1 MARYWGIDLHKEYV
15 HACEWDPVSR
25 QKRHFRFPNSRAGW
39 ARFIDQHLGP
49 DCQVAIEVTGNA
61 FEVHDWLSP
70 HVEQV
75 LLANPNE
82 LKRLGSRRHTDRVDA
97 ERLAK
102 MLALGTLPTV
112 WVPPVVI
119 REMRALLRHRG
130 ALVSDRTRCINR
142 ARAVLRRHGY
152 PLAGHSDVRRY
163 LAENDLH
170 LPEGE
175 RFILASLLRQLDAV
189 EAELRAMDAE
199 IARRAQ
205 EVPEVRLLLSV
216 TGMGLVGAATVW
228 AVIGDPARFRSP
240 KGVTRYGGLDPSV
253 YQSGQRSSQGHIS
266 KNGSP
271 MLRRTL
277 IQVAYQ
283 VARRDTGPLGAF
295 FARKQ
300 KQLGTKRAA
309 VALARKVLVVAWRML
324 RTNELYRGV
333 EPARYQRKLKQLAHT
348 ADAVGALPP
357 RSPLVAAEAEGA
369 IRAA

>member
-1 MARYWGIDLHKEYV
+1 MARYWGIDLHKAYV
-15 HACEWDPVSR
+15 HACEWDPVTQ
-25 QKRHFRFPNSRAGW
+25 QKRHFRFPNTRAGW

-49 DCQVAIEVTGNA
+49 DCRVAVEVTGNA

-102 MLALGTLPTV
+102 MLALGTLPVV
-112 WVPPVVI
+112 WVPPVAI
-119 REMRALLRHRG
+119 REMRALLRHREG
-130 ALVSDRTRCINR
+130 LVKDQTRCINR
-142 ARAVLRRHGY
+142 AKAVLRRHGY
-152 PLAGHSDVRRY
+152 PLAKQGDVRRY
-163 LAENDLH
+163 LAENDLN

-175 RFILASLLRQLDAV
+175 RFILASLVRQLDAV
-189 EAELRAMDAE
+189 EAELRAVDAE

-205 EVPEVRLLLSV
+205 EVPEVRLLLSL
-216 TGMGLVGAATVW
+216 TGMGLVGAAAVW
-228 AVIGDPARFRSP
+228 AVLGDPTRFRSP
-240 KGVTRYGGLDPSV
+240 KGVTRYSGLDPSV
-253 YQSGQRSSQGHIS
+253 YQSGERSGQGHIS

-271 MLRRTL
+271 TLRRVL

-324 RTNELYRGV
+324 STNELYRGV
-333 EPARYQRKLKQLAHT
+333 EPARYQRKLKQLART
-348 ADAVGALPP
+348 AAPAGALPS
-357 RSPLVAAEAEGA
+357 RSRVTAVEAEH
-369 IRAA
+369 AARVA

>member
-15 HACEWDPVSR
+15 HACEWDPVNR
-25 QKRHFRFPNSRAGW
+25 QRRHFRFPNTRAGW
-39 ARFIDQHLGP
+39 PRFIDQHLGP
-49 DCQVAIEVTGNA
+49 DCRVAIEVTGNA
-61 FEVHDWLSP
+61 FEVHDGISS

-75 LLANPNE
+75 LLAHPNE
-82 LKRLGSRRHTDRVDA
+82 LKRLGSRRQTDRVDA

-102 MLALGTLPTV
+102 MLALGTLPLV

-119 REMRALLRHRG
+119 REMRALLRHRE
-130 ALVSDRTRCINR
+130 ALVIDRVRCINR
-142 ARAVLRRHGY
+142 AKGVLRRHGY
-152 PLAGHSDVRRY
+152 PMAKQSDVRRY
-163 LAENDLH
+163 LAEHDPD

-175 RFILASLLRQLDAV
+175 RFILASLLRQL
-189 EAELRAMDAE
+189 EALEGELRGVDAE

-205 EVPEVRLLLSV
+205 AVAEVRLLLSL

-240 KGVTRYGGLDPSV
+240 RRVTRYGGLDPSV
-253 YQSGQRSSQGHIS
+253 YQSGERSSQGHIS

-283 VARRDTGPLGAF
+283 VARRDTGPLGRF

-300 KQLGTKRAA
+300 RQLGTKRAA
-309 VALARKVLVVAWRML
+309 VALARKVLIVAWRML
-324 RTNELYRGV
+324 RTQELYRGV
-333 EPARYQRKLKQLAHT
+333 EPARYQRKLKQLART
-348 ADAVGALPP
+348 AATAGGSPSRSLVVAVKAEQAA
-357 RSPLVAAEAEGA
+357 RVA
-369 IRAA
+369 